1 MTERKRPSKEDIEL
15 ALRADLPASY
25 DETDVAAI
33 QALLRG
39 DASAY
44 QQKRGLDWIIN
55 HASNYYD
62 LSYRGDKT
70 HDSAF
75 LEGRRF
81 VGAQI
86 IKLTKLTP
94 TQEPTE
100 HGGHS
105 SSQG

>member
-1 MTERKRPSKEDIEL
+1 MNERRRPTKDEIEL
-15 ALRADLPASY
+15 ALRADRPAHY
-25 DETDVAAI
+25 EAADVEAL

-44 QQKRGLDWIIN
+44 QQKRALDWIIN

-62 LSYRGDKT
+62 LSYRGEKT

-81 VGAQI
+81 VGAQV
-86 IKLTKLTP
+86 IKLTKLQP
-94 TQEPTE
+94 TQENNSHVQSGP
-100 HGGHS
+100 
-105 SSQG
+105 QA